1 MPALVINVKKSMPRS
16 HSICLPVGVSDSA
29 AQGRFFQELSNP
41 DPTELGPK
49 TLLLSHAVLS
59 RSLIFVRP
67 LYDSFAKSDP
77 ETYPVERV
85 QLSGRIAH
93 LTDFPWCHD
102 ATVSR

>member
-29 AQGRFFQELSNP
+29 AHGRFFLELSTP
-41 DPTELGPK
+41 DSTELAPK
-49 TLLLSHAVLS
+49 TLLLRHPIHS

-85 QLSGRIAH
+85 QLSGRMAH
-93 LTDFPWCHD
+93 LNDFPQFHE
-102 ATVSR
+102 ATV